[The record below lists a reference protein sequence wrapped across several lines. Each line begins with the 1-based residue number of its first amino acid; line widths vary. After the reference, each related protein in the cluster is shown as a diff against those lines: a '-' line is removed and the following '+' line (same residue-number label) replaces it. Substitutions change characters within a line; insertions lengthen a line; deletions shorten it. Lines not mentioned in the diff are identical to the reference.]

1 MLHIDWLKIMY
12 TNFKCNAENSMG
24 GTKRSKDWNEKMHV
38 DNKYAGNRPDFKKLA
53 KEDVEFS
60 KL

>member
-1 MLHIDWLKIMY
+1 MY